1 VYFFRV
7 LEQVYAGHSEAENV
21 SKDVCDPPASMLLP
35 TVVLGAGVVVLGL
48 LNTLIVTRILEP
60 IVAPLK

>member
-1 VYFFRV
+1 
-7 LEQVYAGHSEAENV
+7 
-21 SKDVCDPPASMLLP
+21 MLFP